1 MKKIQR
7 NFSDKTGAIKK
18 LTILYV
24 LFIIIFIILQQF
36 CNSFFGVVLI
46 VVFLWIVYYK
56 LLVYTKKTFKIQKTL
71 QEIYEGKSDVNL
83 NPDEFEGVLKE
94 MVKYIDDIAG
104 GFSNAIEQNLKS
116 ERLKTELIT
125 NVSHDIAS

>member
-56 LLVYTKKTFKIQKTL
+56 LLVYTKKTLKIQKTL

>member
-56 LLVYTKKTFKIQKTL
+56 LLVYTKKTLKIQKTL

-125 NVSHDIAS
+125 HVSHDIAS